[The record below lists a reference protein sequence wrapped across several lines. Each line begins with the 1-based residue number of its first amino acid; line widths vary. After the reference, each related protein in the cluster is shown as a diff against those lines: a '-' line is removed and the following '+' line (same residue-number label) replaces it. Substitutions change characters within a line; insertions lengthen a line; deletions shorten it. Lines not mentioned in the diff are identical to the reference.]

1 MGLGDIHRLRQE
13 YARESLSEGD
23 VDANPFRQFEKW
35 FAQAREAGLVEP
47 NAMTLATATTKGVP
61 SARVVLLKG
70 VDERGFTFFTDYR
83 SRKGDELE
91 QNPAAAL
98 CFWWDALQRQVRIE
112 GNVKRVRLDESAEY
126 FRSRPRGSQ
135 IGAWASHQSS
145 PLARRGELEDAVAA
159 RDRLHPEGTEVPLP
173 PHWGG
178 YRVEP
183 WRIEFWQGRP
193 SRLHDRIVYTRFDSA
208 WAIGRLSP

>member
-1 MGLGDIHRLRQE
+1 MSPADLQQMRQD
-13 YARESLSEGD
+13 YARESLTERD
-23 VDANPFRQFEKW
+23 VDADPIAQFGKW
-35 FAQAREAGLVEP
+35 FEQARNAGLVEP
-47 NAMTLATATTKGVP
+47 NAMTLATVDYRGLP

-70 VDERGFTFFTDYR
+70 VDGRGFVFFTDYR
-83 SRKGDELE
+83 SRKGEELE

-98 CFWWDALQRQVRIE
+98 CFWWDVLQRQVRIE
-112 GNVKRVRLDESAEY
+112 GIVKKVRLVESAEY

-135 IGAWASHQSS
+135 IGAWASHQSA

-159 RDRLHPEGTEVPLP
+159 RERLHPEGTEVPLP

-178 YRVEP
+178 FRLEP
-183 WRIEFWQGRP
+183 SRIEFWQGRP

-208 WAIGRLSP
+208 WTIGRLSP